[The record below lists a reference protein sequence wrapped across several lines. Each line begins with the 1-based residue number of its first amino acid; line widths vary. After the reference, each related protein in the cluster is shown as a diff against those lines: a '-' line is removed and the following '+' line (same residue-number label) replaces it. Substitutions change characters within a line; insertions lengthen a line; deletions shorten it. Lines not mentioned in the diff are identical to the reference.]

1 MIYKKYIILIIIT
14 ALLSILQSC
23 ESAEAQKKQI
33 VPLVIDKIEK
43 KVVNKQYIKK
53 AKELDKFFNRRQ
65 KIAGFSGAVLFADH
79 GEVVYKHAFG
89 YANHKLKTELST
101 NTKFQIASVSKPF
114 TSYAILLLKQRGEL
128 ALEDSVQKYFPKFP
142 YKGVTIKLLLIH
154 KSGIPEYN
162 YFSDKYWIDRK
173 TTITNDDV
181 LNLMADNEISRYYL
195 PDKKYNYIN
204 TNYAVLAS
212 IVEKVSEKSFEIF
225 IKKEIFEP
233 LGMNNSFVYR
243 RGNKISSDNVA
254 IGYRSRRRKIQDHY
268 QNGVVG
274 DKGVYTTVEDLLIFD
289 QALYSGK
296 LVTKENI
303 SSAFTPAHKRL
314 YVHDNYGFGWRI
326 NGKDPENK
334 IVYHS
339 GWWKGFRSYFIRQL
353 GKEKTIIVL
362 SNVANRSIFGT
373 NELIKLFED

>member
-1 MIYKKYIILIIIT
+1 MTYSKLILLLIT
-14 ALLSILQSC
+14 ITLLFFLQSC
-23 ESAEAQKKQI
+23 ESAEAKKHQI
-33 VPLVIDKIEK
+33 APLVVDKIEK
-43 KVVNKQYIKK
+43 KIVNKRYIKK

-65 KIAGFSGAVLFADH
+65 KVAGFSGAVLFADH

-89 YANHKLKTELST
+89 YADHKLKNELST

-195 PDKKYNYIN
+195 PNRKYNYIN

-212 IVEKVSEKSFEIF
+212 IVEKVSGESFEDF
-225 IKKEIFEP
+225 MKEEIFEP
-233 LGMNNSFVYR
+233 LGMNDSFVYR

-254 IGYRSRRRKIQDHY
+254 IGYRSRRRKVQDHY

-274 DKGVYTTVEDLLIFD
+274 DKGVYTTVEDLLKFD

-296 LVTKENI
+296 VVSKKNMEI
-303 SSAFTPAHKRL
+303 AFNPAHKRL
-314 YVHDNYGFGWRI
+314 HVHDNYGLGWRI

-362 SNVANRSIFGT
+362 SNVANRSTFGT
-373 NELIKLFED
+373 NELIKLFND

>member
-1 MIYKKYIILIIIT
+1 MTYIKFILLIT
-14 ALLSILQSC
+14 TFALLLFLQSC
-23 ESAEAQKKQI
+23 ETAEAKKKHI
-33 VPLVIDKIEK
+33 KPLDVKKIEK
-43 KVVNKQYIKK
+43 KIVSKKYIKK

-65 KIAGFSGAVLFADH
+65 KVAGFSGAVLFADH
-79 GEVVYKHAFG
+79 GKIVYKHAFG

-114 TSYAILLLKQRGEL
+114 TSFAILLLKQRGKL

-162 YFSDKYWIDRK
+162 YFADKYWVDRK

-181 LNLMADNEISRYYL
+181 LDLMAENEISRYYL
-195 PDKKYNYIN
+195 PDRKYNYIN

-212 IVEKVSEKSFEIF
+212 IVEKVSGKTFEEF
-225 IKKEIFEP
+225 MKKDVFEP
-233 LGMNNSFVYR
+233 LGMKNTFIYR
-243 RGNKISSDNVA
+243 KGNKITVDNIA
-254 IGYRSRRRKIQDHY
+254 NGYRSRRRKVSDNY

-274 DKGVYTTVEDLLIFD
+274 DKGVYTTVEDLLKFD

-296 LVTKENI
+296 VVSKKNMEV
-303 SSAFTPAHKRL
+303 AFTPAHKRL
-314 YVHDNYGFGWRI
+314 HVHDNYGLGWRI
-326 NGKDPENK
+326 NGKDPKNK

-353 GKEKTIIVL
+353 GTKKTIIVL

-373 NELIKLFED
+373 NELIKLF

>member
-1 MIYKKYIILIIIT
+1 MTYSKLILLLTII
-14 ALLSILQSC
+14 ALLLILQSC
-23 ESAEAQKKQI
+23 ESAEAKKKQI
-33 VPLVIDKIEK
+33 TPLVIDKIEK
-43 KVVNKQYIKK
+43 KVVNKKHIKK
-53 AKELDKFFNRRQ
+53 AKELDKFFNRRR

-101 NTKFQIASVSKPF
+101 KTKFQIASVSKPF

-128 ALEDSVQKYFPKFP
+128 TLEDSVQKYFPKFP

-195 PDKKYNYIN
+195 PNRKYNYIN

-212 IVEKVSEKSFEIF
+212 IVEKVSGDSFEDF
-225 IKKEIFEP
+225 MMEEIFEP
-233 LGMNNSFVYR
+233 LGMNDSFVYR
-243 RGNKISSDNVA
+243 RGSEITTDNIA

-274 DKGVYTTVEDLLIFD
+274 DKGVYTTVEDLLEFD
-289 QALYSGK
+289 KALYNGK

-303 SSAFTPAHKRL
+303 ESAFKPAHKRL
-314 YVHDNYGFGWRI
+314 YVHDNYGLGWRI
-326 NGKDPENK
+326 NGKDSTNK
-334 IVYHS
+334 IVYHT

-353 GKEKTIIVL
+353 GTKKTIIVL
-362 SNVANRSIFGT
+362 SNVANQSVFGT
-373 NELIKLFED
+373 NELIKLL